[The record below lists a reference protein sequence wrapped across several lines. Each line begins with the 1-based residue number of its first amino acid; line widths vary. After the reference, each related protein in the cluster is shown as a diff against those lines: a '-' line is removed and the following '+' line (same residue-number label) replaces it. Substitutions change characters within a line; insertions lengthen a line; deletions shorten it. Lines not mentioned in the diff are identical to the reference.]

1 MATLEKTELDIAL
14 ERLTP
19 QWLAG
24 FFDGEGCVTVTMSG
38 VTNPRVMVSITQQDY
53 NLLYAIWKKFCEP
66 NTGCLYKPVRKK
78 SRGNEQDVWLLHFT
92 GKSCLPILETIA
104 PYVILK
110 RKLVGWGM
118 EMARLTQERGKGG
131 STLPQ
136 ENRNRRLELMKLVR
150 DENKGSRSGEELVI
164 SPSTDVLQ

>member
-1 MATLEKTELDIAL
+1 MATLEKSELDIAL

-24 FFDGEGCVTVTMSG
+24 FFDGEGCITVTMSG

-78 SRGNEQDVWLLHFT
+78 SRGNEQDCWLLHFT
-92 GKSCLPILETIA
+92 GKSCGPILRTIE

-110 RKLVGWGM
+110 RKLVVWGI
-118 EMARLTQERGKGG
+118 EMTELTQERGKGG
-131 STLPQ
+131 SALSL
-136 ENRNRRLELMKLVR
+136 ENRIRRSELMKLVR
-150 DENKGSRSGEELVI
+150 NENNNSRTSENIVI
-164 SPSTDVLQ
+164 SPISDVLQ

>member
-1 MATLEKTELDIAL
+1 MATLEKSELEIAL

-38 VTNPRVMVSITQQDY
+38 VRNPRVMVSITQQDY

-66 NTGCLYKPVRKK
+66 STGCLYQPVRKNP
-78 SRGNEQDVWLLHFT
+78 RGNEHPVWMLHFT
-92 GKSCLPILETIA
+92 GKSCRPILEAIR

-110 RKLVGWGM
+110 RKLVEWGI
-118 EMARLTQERGKGG
+118 EMALLTAERGCVGRGG
-131 STLPQ
+131 SLPADVV
-136 ENRNRRLELMKLVR
+136 ERRHELMKLVR
-150 DENKGSRSGEELVI
+150 AENEASRAV
-164 SPSTDVLQ
+164 Q

>member
-1 MATLEKTELDIAL
+1 MATLEKSELDIAL

-24 FFDGEGCVTVTMSG
+24 FFDGEGCITVTMSG

-53 NLLYAIWKKFCEP
+53 NILYAIWEKFCTTR
-66 NTGCLYKPVRKK
+66 TGCLYKPTRKK
-78 SRGNEQDVWLLHFT
+78 SRGNEQDCWLLHFT
-92 GKSCLPILETIA
+92 GKSCLPILRTIE

-110 RKLVGWGM
+110 RKLVIWGI
-118 EMARLTQERGKGG
+118 EMAQLTQERGKGG

-136 ENRNRRLELMKLVR
+136 ENRARRMELMHLVR
-150 DENKGSRSGEELVI
+150 TENGRKSDEKLALEKLA
-164 SPSTDVLQ
+164 